1 MRIFILIISQF
12 LIYCQI
18 LAQSST
24 LSCDSICLNNLKF
37 RNYDALRYV
46 EKELLKSS
54 VRNYTLFLSVYNL
67 YKIGKD
73 EISDKNFLLYL
84 SGSENYDSYVKDMNC
99 KGYLYIDSVCIIVKS
114 SDRLDKLNMF
124 EYNDS
129 ICKFFNY
136 KFEKG
141 HVLPLV
147 VGSKINLVY
156 KVKLKNTNK
165 IKFLRKLK

>member
-24 LSCDSICLNNLKF
+24 LSWDSICLNNLKF

-54 VRNYTLFLSVYNL
+54 VRNDTLFLSVYNL

-99 KGYLYIDSVCIIVKS
+99 KGYLYIDIVCIIVKS

>member
-1 MRIFILIISQF
+1 MRIFILIALQI
-12 LIYCQI
+12 LIYSQI
-18 LAQSST
+18 LAQSLT

-37 RNYDALRYV
+37 RNDEALRYF

-54 VRNYTLFLSVYNL
+54 VRNDTLFLSVYNL

-84 SGSENYDSYVKDMNC
+84 SGSENYNSYVKDMNC
-99 KGYLYIDSVCIIVKS
+99 KGYLYIDSICIIVKS

-124 EYNDS
+124 ECDDS

-141 HVLPLV
+141 HTLPLV

-156 KVKLKNTNK
+156 KVKLKNNDK
-165 IKFLRKLK
+165 IKFRRKKK